1 MTTELFLRYLH
12 FVSLL
17 AIAGTLTTEAV
28 MLKTKL
34 PRRSLSVI
42 ARVDLW
48 YGIAA
53 ITLLAA
59 GLTLWLTG
67 IGKPTEWY
75 TRNWIFHLKLTLFI
89 IVGLLSLYPT
99 IFFIR
104 KRKGDPDEEVPV
116 PTLIRFSVY
125 AELALLAV
133 IPFLAGLMARG
144 IGLPA

>member
-34 PRRSLSVI
+34 PRRSLGVI